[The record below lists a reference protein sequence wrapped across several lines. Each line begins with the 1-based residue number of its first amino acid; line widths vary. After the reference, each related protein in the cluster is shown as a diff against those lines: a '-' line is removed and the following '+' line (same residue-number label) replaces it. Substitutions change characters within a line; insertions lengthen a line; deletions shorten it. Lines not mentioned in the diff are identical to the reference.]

1 MKRLQTSVWRKSAWM
16 LLSLFIWVS
25 ISAQT
30 IQEQADT
37 KLKAFVEA
45 SQVPGLSISIS
56 QKGKLVF
63 SKGYGY
69 SDLENKV
76 PVDPSKTKF
85 RIGSV
90 SKTLTASGLALLYQ
104 QDKIDLDV
112 PIQKYVP
119 SWSQKKYKITLRQ
132 LGGHIAGIRHYNG
145 NEFLS
150 TTNYPSVTDGLVIFM
165 NDPLINKPGTTYS
178 YSSYGWNLISAA
190 METANAGESSFQTS
204 DFIQFMQQ
212 QVFDELKMENTMA
225 EYADRQTANLTKFY
239 QFKDGG
245 VVAAPYVDN
254 SYKWA
259 GGGFVGTTE
268 DLCVFGQAH
277 TSSRFLNQEVLDE
290 FMTSQ
295 KTANGKATNYGIGWF
310 TYARKSGNSFY
321 GHSGGSVGGITF
333 FMIHKETQTVLAIT
347 GNMDPLNYN
356 GLQFELME
364 MFVEGN

>member
-1 MKRLQTSVWRKSAWM
+1 MKPLQTSVGRKSAWM
-16 LLSLFIWVS
+16 LLSLFLWVG

-30 IQEQADT
+30 LQEQADI
-37 KLKAFVEA
+37 KLKAFVEK

-56 QKGKLVF
+56 QKGQLVF

-69 SDLENKV
+69 SDLENKT
-76 PVDPSKTKF
+76 PVDPSTTKF

-90 SKTLTASGLALLYQ
+90 SKTLTATGLALLYQ
-104 QDKIDLDV
+104 QGKIDLDV

-119 SWSQKKYKITLRQ
+119 VWPEKKYEITLRQ
-132 LGGHIAGIRHYNG
+132 LGGHMAGIRHYNG
-145 NEFLS
+145 DEFLS
-150 TTNYPSVTDGLVIFM
+150 TKNYPTVTDGLAIFM
-165 NDPLINKPGTTYS
+165 NDPLINEPSTKYV

-190 METANAGESSFQTS
+190 METANAGEFSFQTS
-204 DFIQFMQQ
+204 DFLQFMQQ
-212 QVFDELKMENTMA
+212 QVFDKLEMNNTVA
-225 EYADRQTANLTKFY
+225 EYADRQIANLTKFY
-239 QFKDGG
+239 QFKDGK

-277 TSSRFLNQEVLDE
+277 MDAGLLKQEVLDE

-295 KTANGKATNYGIGWF
+295 KTSDGKDTNYGIGWF
-310 TYARKSGNSFY
+310 TYTRKSGNTFY
-321 GHSGGSVGGITF
+321 GHSGGSVGGITYF
-333 FMIHKETQTVLAIT
+333 IIHKETQTVLAIT

-364 MFVEGN
+364 MFVAGK